1 MVVWP
6 TLHGHRDR
14 GVEMDLKQ
22 RFCSIR
28 CFRVRTVSHAS
39 TSSSMVL
46 PRLRKGSVDPP
57 GNICVYIHLLGTW
70 MTSISASLSAKFRQA
85 LPSNNRCTLYTT
97 FQNPNW
103 KERQAT
109 LNQTVMHICCKRSC
123 KKKEQGVAHAAQA
136 GCCPA

>member
-1 MVVWP
+1 
-6 TLHGHRDR
+6 
-14 GVEMDLKQ
+14 
-22 RFCSIR
+22 
-28 CFRVRTVSHAS
+28 
-39 TSSSMVL
+39 
-46 PRLRKGSVDPP
+46 
-57 GNICVYIHLLGTW
+57 

-85 LPSNNRCTLYTT
+85 LPNNNRCTLYTT

-136 GCCPA
+136 GCCPAWQIYAINTSSSKVLPKFRKRGVAPPGNICEYIHLLGIYHGKHHGKNLSRLRFSVPTAMVSPWQKPQNF